1 MIRISFAGMIILD
14 TELGCRAALKRSWC
28 ITKGYEWKLIL
39 LYLSILLLNILGL
52 LALVVGVFFTIVMSL
67 FISTIAYRV
76 LWALYRENESLKTE
90 ISVMNH
96 DNKEFGE

>member
-1 MIRISFAGMIILD
+1 MLD
-14 TELGCRAALKRSWC
+14 YDSHLFCVKRSWQ

-39 LYLSILLLNILGL
+39 LYLSIVLLNVLGL

-76 LWALYRENESLKTE
+76 LWALYRENENIMDGVSTVSHNNE
-90 ISVMNH
+90 ES
-96 DNKEFGE
+96 DE